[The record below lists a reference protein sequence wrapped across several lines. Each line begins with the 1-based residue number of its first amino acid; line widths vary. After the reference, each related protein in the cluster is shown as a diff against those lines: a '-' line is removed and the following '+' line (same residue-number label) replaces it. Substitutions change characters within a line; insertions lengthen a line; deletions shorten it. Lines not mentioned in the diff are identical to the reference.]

1 MDKPEISEKFTIEDI
16 HKIREYNAERRRK
29 LTIEERLE
37 DIKKVQMNVKK
48 KNKSCVG
55 NSYFLITDNYFRDC

>member
-37 DIKKVQMNVKK
+37 DIKKSADECEKEINEYRKK
-48 KNKSCVG
+48 G
-55 NSYFLITDNYFRDC
+55 IAI